1 MASSYTSNSGIE
13 KPAEGDQT
21 GEWGDT
27 VNTNMD
33 IIDRAINGVGAIT
46 LSGTTHTLT
55 TTDGTLSDGGYKVL
69 VLGGSPSGT
78 NTITISPNDQD
89 KVYIVV
95 NSSGQTA
102 TFTQGSGGNV
112 NVLNGDTKIIYSDG
126 AGSGAAV
133 VDVTANL
140 SFSSVNIDGGTIDGA
155 VIGGTTAAAGT
166 FTTLDTS
173 STVNLNLTTDSSS
186 STSGALIVDGGV
198 GIAKKLY
205 VGTDADIDGTL
216 EADAMTLNGTAITTT
231 ATLSTGI
238 SNTNVPVFTSGVA
251 DDDFLRVAGTSI
263 EGRSSSEVLSD
274 IGGQAS
280 LTFGISNTNAVKI
293 DSASVAD
300 DEYARFTADGL
311 ESRSTA
317 EVLSDIGGQASLTF
331 GISNT
336 NAVKIDSASVADDEY
351 ARFTANG
358 LESRSTA
365 EVLSDI
371 GGQASLTFGISN
383 TNAVKIDSAS
393 VADDEYA
400 RFTANGLESRSTSEV
415 LSDIGASAAA
425 GSSSIVTTG
434 ALDAGSITS
443 GFGAIDN
450 GTSNIRSATIT
461 AETAFVPDT
470 SGGADLGTT
479 SLEFNDLF
487 LNDAGSIQ
495 LGDDQD
501 VTITHVADTGITLND
516 KDIAGV
522 SSINSGQIG
531 GRRNLIYNPTFSVN
545 QRHGTA
551 ANTTINSY
559 AMDRWRSYGGGT
571 GAAISWT
578 TRSDAGEGNGYYM
591 RFQRPASND
600 KVFVMG
606 ITQGLETIDSKA
618 FAGKEVTLSFRARGG
633 ANWSPTN
640 GTVGAGLA
648 GGEGTDQNPVSM
660 TNTDVVFRVDANIP
674 QSGDWV
680 QYSGTG
686 TIPADK
692 TQLSLQI
699 AWTPVGT
706 AGANDYWDMR
716 EIQLEIGGT
725 VTQFEQRTYGEELA
739 LCQRYCFVMAPSTN
753 AAVAPAFARTTTV
766 AFGIAELPVT
776 MRTTPSLA
784 FSSATDFQVQYLGSV
799 ATTTAMAASPELHK
813 NMIAFT
819 ATVGSGLT
827 AGQGMYIRDLNG
839 GATITASAEL

>member
-1 MASSYTSNSGIE
+1 
-13 KPAEGDQT
+13 
-21 GEWGDT
+21 
-27 VNTNMD
+27 
-33 IIDRAINGVGAIT
+33 
-46 LSGTTHTLT
+46 
-55 TTDGTLSDGGYKVL
+55 
-69 VLGGSPSGT
+69 
-78 NTITISPNDQD
+78 
-89 KVYIVV
+89 
-95 NSSGQTA
+95 
-102 TFTQGSGGNV
+102 
-112 NVLNGDTKIIYSDG
+112 
-126 AGSGAAV
+126 
-133 VDVTANL
+133 
-140 SFSSVNIDGGTIDGA
+140 
-155 VIGGTTAAAGT
+155 
-166 FTTLDTS
+166 
-173 STVNLNLTTDSSS
+173 
-186 STSGALIVDGGV
+186 
-198 GIAKKLY
+198 
-205 VGTDADIDGTL
+205 
-216 EADAMTLNGTAITTT
+216 
-231 ATLSTGI
+231 
-238 SNTNVPVFTSGVA
+238 
-251 DDDFLRVAGTSI
+251 
-263 EGRSSSEVLSD
+263 
-274 IGGQAS
+274 

-336 NAVKIDSASVADDEY
+336 NAVKIDSASVADDEYARFTASGLESRSTSEVLSDIGGQASLTFGISDTNAVKIDSSSVADDEY

-461 AETAFVPDT
+461 AETAFVPDA
-470 SGGADLGTT
+470 SGGADLGST

-501 VTITHVADTGITLND
+501 VTITHVADTGIVLND
-516 KDIAGV
+516 KDIDGV
-522 SSINSGQIG
+522 SSMNSGPLG
-531 GRRNLIYNPTFSVN
+531 GRRNAVFNPNGTVN

-551 ANTTINSY
+551 ANTTINTY
-559 AMDRWRSYGGGT
+559 GPDRWRSYGG
-571 GAAISWT
+571 ALAFSWYT
-578 TRSDAGEGNGYYM
+578 KSDAGEGDGYYM
-591 RFQRPASND
+591 RFQRDASDSQTNNT
-600 KVFVMG
+600 G
-606 ITQGLETIDSKA
+606 IAQGLETKDSKH
-618 FAGKEVTLSFRARGG
+618 FAGQEITFSFRARAG
-633 ANWSPTN
+633 ANWSPSSGRLTA
-640 GTVGAGLA
+640 VVQ
-648 GGEGTDQNPVSM
+648 GGEGTDQSPVSM
-660 TNTDVVFRVDANIP
+660 TNVDTIIGINADMSTGSDWATF
-674 QSGDWV
+674 SGSATV
-680 QYSGTG
+680 PS
-686 TIPADK
+686 DK
-692 TQLSLQI
+692 TQLAITFSF
-699 AWTPVGT
+699 TPTGT
-706 AGANDYWDMR
+706 AGANDYFDVR
-716 EIQLEIGGT
+716 NIQVEIGGT
-725 VTQFEQRTYGEELA
+725 ATTFEQKTYGEELG
-739 LCQRYCFVMAPSTN
+739 LCQRYCFVMSPSTN

-784 FSSATDFQVQYLGSV
+784 FSSNTDFQVQYLGSV

-839 GATITASAEL
+839 GATITAAAEL